1 MALELFR
8 FRQVYS
14 LHFAYF
20 YLAKFS
26 VSILPS
32 DSTRFNSTFRLVFRS
47 RQSQLSRQVFNFAKF
62 TKGKACWRNVESW
75 RNEEIGGIYII
86 GEIESSL
93 LTDINGD
100 NIAQIG
106 LGLNGDATT
115 YSRCSLTFRNGFYI
129 LG

>member
-14 LHFAYF
+14 FHFAYS

-26 VSILPS
+26 VSISPS
-32 DSTRFNSTFRLVFRS
+32 DSTRFNSTFRLLFRS

-75 RNEEIGGIYII
+75 RDSEIGEMSII
-86 GEIESSL
+86 GEIGS
-93 LTDINGD
+93 TPVHYKTRIM
-100 NIAQIG
+100 
-106 LGLNGDATT
+106 
-115 YSRCSLTFRNGFYI
+115 
-129 LG
+129 

>member
-14 LHFAYF
+14 LHFAYS

-47 RQSQLSRQVFNFAKF
+47 RQSQLSRQVFKFAKF

-75 RNEEIGGIYII
+75 RDSEIGEMSII
-86 GEIESSL
+86 GEIGSSPVV
-93 LTDINGD
+93 TIT
-100 NIAQIG
+100 I
-106 LGLNGDATT
+106 
-115 YSRCSLTFRNGFYI
+115 YSVN
-129 LG
+129 